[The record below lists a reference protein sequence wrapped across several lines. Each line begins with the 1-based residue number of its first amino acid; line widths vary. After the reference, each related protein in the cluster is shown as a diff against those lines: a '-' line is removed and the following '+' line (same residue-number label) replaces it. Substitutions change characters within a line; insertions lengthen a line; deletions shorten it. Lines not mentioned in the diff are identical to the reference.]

1 MGRAATFWSLEAN
14 EPWKILFFSMVPNL
28 TNHISHE
35 PKVWVLIFYLL
46 FKIIEITKIW
56 EEAKEEAKR
65 AAFADAS

>member
-1 MGRAATFWSLEAN
+1 
-14 EPWKILFFSMVPNL
+14 MVPNL